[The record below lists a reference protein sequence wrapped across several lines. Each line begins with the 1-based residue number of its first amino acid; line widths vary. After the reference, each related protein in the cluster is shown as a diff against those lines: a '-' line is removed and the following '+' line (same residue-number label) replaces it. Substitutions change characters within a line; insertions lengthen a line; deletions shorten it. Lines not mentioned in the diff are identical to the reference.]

1 MFFKERNQNSKEDI
15 ELERLGRKVLASKG
29 FLCDSFYELVVLKN
43 IIDLYPEKS
52 KLDETK
58 KTFINK
64 QKEFKEDIQVYEQ
77 NRLKYI
83 QYWEDTK
90 DKRITT
96 SKWLKD
102 MFSESHVIIEL
113 DYLNRLL
120 FHKPWTIKLK

>member
-15 ELERLGRKVLASKG
+15 ELERLGRKVLVSKR

>member
-15 ELERLGRKVLASKG
+15 ELERLGRKVLVSKG